1 VILERKNE
9 DAYLGLVVNFMKLI
23 NPGVS
28 KECHTLVCTEPHQWN
43 LMLHGKLK
51 CLQYVMRCHNTQGGK
66 KNTNQQTSDKLRN
79 IEQSLYID

>member
-9 DAYLGLVVNFMKLI
+9 DAYLGLVINFMKLI

-51 CLQYVMRCHNTQGGK
+51 CLQHVMRCHNTGRK
-66 KNTNQQTSDKLRN
+66 KKHQSTNLQQ
-79 IEQSLYID
+79 IEKY